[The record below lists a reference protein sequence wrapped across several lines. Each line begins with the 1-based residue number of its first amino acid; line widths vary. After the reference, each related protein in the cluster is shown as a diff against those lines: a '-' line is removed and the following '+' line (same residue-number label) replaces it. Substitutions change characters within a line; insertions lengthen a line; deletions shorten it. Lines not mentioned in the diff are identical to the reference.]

1 MTDFA
6 AVFEKHFELT
16 PGSYDPE
23 LTYNDVDGWDSLAHM
38 AIVAELE
45 ELHGVEFEVD
55 EISEM
60 TSAGKMFDILTN
72 RTQGA

>member
-1 MTDFA
+1 MKDFA
-6 AVFEKHFELT
+6 ALFEKHFGLK
-16 PGSYDPE
+16 PGSYNPA

-45 ELHGVEFEVD
+45 EQHSIEFEVD

-60 TSAGKMFDILTN
+60 TSAGKMYEILTK
-72 RTQGA
+72 RKGD